1 MRNRFLAVAVA
12 VLVLPATV
20 LAATWTVKPDGS
32 GDSPSIKAAILAASN
47 GDVILLTDGTFSG
60 AANRDFSY
68 DKKAITIESVN
79 GPAAT
84 IIDCGGLKG
93 ARFVRRETETSVL
106 RGVTIV
112 NGAPAIE
119 CHPGSPLI
127 ENCVITAAVN
137 WGVLAGV
144 ETNEILLPSTPRFEH
159 CTISNCTSAMSTLLG
174 GEIRFN
180 NSIVTGCGNTYGA
193 LTGFFTAT
201 NSQFISN
208 SVGVQFGL
216 TANFPSGGSLTGCSF
231 VGNTNTAVIIKV
243 ASSPY
248 TVNVSGCHFENNHP
262 AITLENGPSAII
274 DGCTFVS
281 NSASN
286 GGGAIRADSGG
297 SLTVTNSV
305 FCQNASTSGAAIYA
319 LQQPCT
325 IIGNTIVY
333 NSSSPGAALHLVGS
347 LSTGVVD
354 NNLVA
359 FNGHGPG
366 ILCESGANPTL
377 SCNDIFANAGGDAIC
392 GTDGGNNISLE
403 PWLCSLGCADPGL
416 YVGSPCA
423 PENNAC
429 GVQIGA
435 RGVTCVTVPVMFQT
449 ASARVS
455 GKSVRVEWTVVTDEE
470 IVGFSIVRATGSS
483 SLLVAE
489 RLPSETREFVDDEAA
504 PNTQYSYRVIA
515 TTSSG
520 DVFQSQAVDVRTPR
534 DVLALSQ
541 NQPNPFN
548 PSTRIDYSLPVASMV
563 DIAVFDVAGRR
574 VATLVAGPRPA
585 GRGSIVW
592 QGRDD
597 DGQSV
602 ASGIYVC
609 RMVANGDVRTVKMV
623 LLK

>member
-1 MRNRFLAVAVA
+1 MRNRLFAVAVA
-12 VLVLPATV
+12 LLVLPATV
-20 LAATWTVKPDGS
+20 LAATWTVKPDGT

-79 GPAAT
+79 GPTAT
-84 IIDCGGLKG
+84 IIDCGGLQG
-93 ARFVRRETETSVL
+93 ARFLRRETETSVL

-112 NGAPAIE
+112 NASIGIE
-119 CHPGSPLI
+119 CRPGSPLI
-127 ENCVITAAVN
+127 ENCVITGPVS
-137 WGVLAGV
+137 WGVMAGV
-144 ETNEILLPSTPRFEH
+144 ENNEILLPSSPRFEN
-159 CTISNCTSAMSTLLG
+159 CTISNCSFGMVTLLG
-174 GEIRFN
+174 GDIRFN
-180 NSIVTGCGNTYGA
+180 NSVATGCGSAYSAGR
-193 LTGFFTAT
+193 GFFTAK

-208 SVGVQFGL
+208 SSGVLFGL
-216 TANFPSGGSLTGCSF
+216 SASFLAGGSLTGCSF
-231 VGNTNTAVIIKV
+231 VGNTNTAVSIKV

-248 TVNVSGCHFENNHP
+248 TVNVSGCYFENNHP
-262 AITLENGPSAII
+262 AITLENGPSANI

-281 NSASN
+281 NSSAN
-286 GGGAIRADSGG
+286 GGAIRADSGG
-297 SLTVTNSV
+297 SLTVTNSI
-305 FCQNASTSGAAIYA
+305 FCQNSSASGAAIYA

-325 IIGNTIVY
+325 ISGNTIVH
-333 NSSSPGAALHLVGS
+333 NSSSPGAALHLAGS
-347 LSTGVVD
+347 LSTGAVD

-359 FNGHGPG
+359 FNTNGPG

-403 PWLCSLGCADPGL
+403 PWLCSQDCTDVGL
-416 YVGSPCA
+416 MVGSPCA

-435 RGVTCVTVPVMFQT
+435 RGVMCPVPVMFQN

-455 GKSVRVEWTVVTDEE
+455 GKSVVVEWSVIADEE
-470 IVGFSIVRATGSS
+470 IIKFSIVRETNGSS
-483 SLLVAE
+483 RVIAE
-489 RLPSETREFVDDEAA
+489 RLSPQTRELVDDGVN
-504 PNTQYSYRVIA
+504 PNTEYRYKVIA
-515 TTSSG
+515 TTGSG
-520 DVFQSQAVDVRTPR
+520 DVFQSQAIGVRTPR
-534 DVLALSQ
+534 AELELSQ

-548 PSTRIDYSLPVASMV
+548 PSTRIDYSLPAASV
-563 DIAVFDVAGRR
+563 IDIAVFDVAGRR

-585 GRGSIVW
+585 GRGSTVW

-597 DGQSV
+597 GGKPV

-609 RMVANGDVRTVKMV
+609 RMAANGDVRTMKMV

>member
-1 MRNRFLAVAVA
+1 MRNRLFAVAVA
-12 VLVLPATV
+12 LLVLPATV
-20 LAATWTVKPDGS
+20 LAATWTVKPDGT

-84 IIDCGGLKG
+84 IIDCGGLQG
-93 ARFVRRETETSVL
+93 ARFLRRETETSVL

-112 NGAPAIE
+112 NASIGIE
-119 CHPGSPLI
+119 CRPGSPLI
-127 ENCVITAAVN
+127 ENCVITGPVS
-137 WGVLAGV
+137 WGVMAGV
-144 ETNEILLPSTPRFEH
+144 ENNEILLPSSPRFEN
-159 CTISNCTSAMSTLLG
+159 CTISNCSFGMVTLLG

-180 NSIVTGCGNTYGA
+180 NSVATGCGSAYSAGR
-193 LTGFFTAT
+193 GFFTAK

-208 SVGVQFGL
+208 SSGVLFGL
-216 TANFPSGGSLTGCSF
+216 SASFLAGGSLTGCSF
-231 VGNTNTAVIIKV
+231 VGNTNTAVSIKV

-248 TVNVSGCHFENNHP
+248 TVNVSGCYFENNHP
-262 AITLENGPSAII
+262 AITLENGPSANI

-281 NSASN
+281 NSSAN
-286 GGGAIRADSGG
+286 GGAIRADSGG
-297 SLTVTNSV
+297 SLTVTNSI
-305 FCQNASTSGAAIYA
+305 FCQNSSTSGAAIYA

-325 IIGNTIVY
+325 ISGNTIVH
-333 NSSSPGAALHLVGS
+333 NSSSPGAALHLAGS
-347 LSTGVVD
+347 LSTGAVD

-359 FNGHGPG
+359 FNTNGPG

-403 PWLCSLGCADPGL
+403 PWLCSQDCTDVGL
-416 YVGSPCA
+416 MVGSPCA

-435 RGVTCVTVPVMFQT
+435 RGVMCPVPVMFQN

-455 GKSVRVEWTVVTDEE
+455 GKSVVVEWSVIADEE
-470 IVGFSIVRATGSS
+470 IIKFSIVRETNGSS
-483 SLLVAE
+483 RVIAE
-489 RLPSETREFVDDEAA
+489 RLSPQTRELVDDGVN
-504 PNTQYSYRVIA
+504 PNTEYRYKVIA
-515 TTSSG
+515 TTGSG
-520 DVFQSQAVDVRTPR
+520 DVFQSQAIGVRTPR
-534 DVLALSQ
+534 AELELSQ

-548 PSTRIDYSLPVASMV
+548 PSTRIDYSLPAASVV

-585 GRGSIVW
+585 GRGSTVW

-597 DGQSV
+597 GGQPV

-609 RMVANGDVRTVKMV
+609 RMAANGDVRTMKMV

>member
-1 MRNRFLAVAVA
+1 MRNRLFAVAVA
-12 VLVLPATV
+12 LLVLPATV
-20 LAATWTVKPDGS
+20 LAATWTVKPDGT

-84 IIDCGGLKG
+84 IIDCGGLQG
-93 ARFVRRETETSVL
+93 ARFLRRETETSVL

-112 NGAPAIE
+112 NASIGIE
-119 CHPGSPLI
+119 CRPGSPLI
-127 ENCVITAAVN
+127 ENCVITGPVS
-137 WGVLAGV
+137 WGVMAGV
-144 ETNEILLPSTPRFEH
+144 ENNEILLPSSPRFEN
-159 CTISNCTSAMSTLLG
+159 CTISNCSFGMVTLLG

-180 NSIVTGCGNTYGA
+180 NSVATGCGSAYSAGR
-193 LTGFFTAT
+193 GFFTAK

-208 SVGVQFGL
+208 SSGVLFGL
-216 TANFPSGGSLTGCSF
+216 SASFLAGGSLTGCSF
-231 VGNTNTAVIIKV
+231 VGNTNTAVSIKV

-248 TVNVSGCHFENNHP
+248 TVNVSGCYFENNHP
-262 AITLENGPSAII
+262 AITLENGPSANI

-281 NSASN
+281 NSSAN
-286 GGGAIRADSGG
+286 GGAIRADSGG
-297 SLTVTNSV
+297 SLTVTNSI
-305 FCQNASTSGAAIYA
+305 FCQNSSTSGAAIYA

-325 IIGNTIVY
+325 ISGNTIVH
-333 NSSSPGAALHLVGS
+333 NSSSPGAALHLAGS
-347 LSTGVVD
+347 LSTGAVD

-359 FNGHGPG
+359 FNTHGPG

-403 PWLCSLGCADPGL
+403 PWLCSQDCTDVGL
-416 YVGSPCA
+416 MVGSPCA

-435 RGVTCVTVPVMFQT
+435 RGVMCPVPVMFQN

-455 GKSVRVEWTVVTDEE
+455 GKSVVVEWSVIADEE
-470 IVGFSIVRATGSS
+470 IIKFSIVRETNGSS
-483 SLLVAE
+483 RVIAE
-489 RLPSETREFVDDEAA
+489 RLSPQTRELVDDGVN
-504 PNTQYSYRVIA
+504 PNTEYRYKVIA
-515 TTSSG
+515 TTGSG
-520 DVFQSQAVDVRTPR
+520 DVFQSQAIGVRTPR
-534 DVLALSQ
+534 AELELSQ

-548 PSTRIDYSLPVASMV
+548 PSTRIDYSLPAASVV

-585 GRGSIVW
+585 GRGSTVW

-597 DGQSV
+597 GGQPV

-609 RMVANGDVRTVKMV
+609 RMAANGDVRTMKMV